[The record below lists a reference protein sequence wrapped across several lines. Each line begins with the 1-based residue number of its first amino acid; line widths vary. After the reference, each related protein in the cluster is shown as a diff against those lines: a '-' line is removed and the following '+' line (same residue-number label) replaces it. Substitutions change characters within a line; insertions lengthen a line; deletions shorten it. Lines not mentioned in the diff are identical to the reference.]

1 MLTEITPL
9 LIVIKLEQFDY
20 RGAAVLGMV
29 MLVFSFLML
38 VTINALHG
46 WRARRRYGTVR

>member
-1 MLTEITPL
+1 
-9 LIVIKLEQFDY
+9 
-20 RGAAVLGMV
+20 MV

-46 WRARRRYGTVR
+46 WRTRRRYGAVR